1 MYISCFMFFA
11 DELLLAIYF
20 TCILDCG
27 NDVKEKA
34 NLSNFLIQ
42 VQKLVIKQQI
52 QLATSA
58 MHLAQELLMNVCTMM
73 VQKFCKGGEKLE
85 DEECSGWPSEV
96 DND

>member
-1 MYISCFMFFA
+1 MQTSCFISFTN
-11 DELLLAIYF
+11 DLLIAVYF
-20 TCILDCG
+20 IFILDYR
-27 NDVKEKA
+27 NDIREKA

-42 VQKLVIKQQI
+42 VQKWVIKQQI

-73 VQKFCKGGEKLE
+73 VQKFCKGEKLE